1 MHARR
6 LSQGVSL
13 DVSAF
18 QALSWLYCVRKGVR
32 LRVDDGAAKLMKRIL
47 FAAAL
52 AAIPVLQL
60 HAQATQAKPAPKA
73 PAPAAVSTTKPAVA
87 HEQASPSAPAAP
99 SFGVTEQ
106 NAMVKQYCTG
116 CHSDR
121 GKAGQLTLASFDAA
135 KAAAPENL
143 VVTEKMIRKLRAGMM
158 PPSNARRPAAE
169 QIAALASALE
179 TRVDRVALANP
190 NPGSRPFQRLN
201 RAEYGRAVKDLL
213 GVDVDVAGLLPA
225 DTISNGFDNV
235 ADSQAFSTTL
245 MESYLRAA
253 AKVTA
258 LAIGDRNAAATETN
272 YRVPKTASQLAR
284 VDGAPF
290 GTRGGISTLHTFPAD
305 GDYTF
310 KVELHSNACGVLFG
324 GPNEGEQVEISVDGE
339 RKALINIDP
348 KMAETTTGLSLK
360 TPMIAVKAGEHRVTA
375 AFIKRFEGPVNDLI
389 APIDHTLA
397 DTQIGVA
404 IGITTLPHVKD
415 FSIVGPYNVTGI
427 SETAS
432 RRKIFTCR
440 PTTATDEA
448 ACAGRIIRGLATQA
462 FRGGVS
468 ERDYAGLMKFFTEGR
483 KEGDFEYAI
492 GGAIEALLASPQFL
506 FRLESTPTTMRAG
519 QSFRL
524 GDTELASRLSY
535 FIWGAAPDAEL
546 AKLAASGRLSAPGV
560 YEKQVARLLAD
571 PKSEA
576 LSKRFA
582 RQWLRLGD
590 VEGVLPDAVAYPYF
604 DRTLGDAFVTES
616 EMFFDSLVR
625 EDRSVLDLLTADYS
639 FVNERIA
646 RHYGIP
652 NVTGNA
658 FRRVTLPAERRGI
671 LTQGSVLV
679 LTSVADR
686 TSPVMRGKWVL
697 EVMMGSPPPAPPA
710 DVPAFET
717 TKGESGGKVLTVRE
731 RMETHRANPT
741 CMSCH
746 RVIDP
751 LGLALENF
759 DVTGK
764 YRIKDSG
771 NTVDTA
777 GTLYDGTPIDGAAG
791 LRSALLRHRDLV
803 LLSFTESLMTYALG
817 RRVDAQDMWAIR
829 RIIRDADKKG
839 LKMSSFVQ
847 GVATSPLFTMGR
859 VAEPVN
865 TEAR

>member
-1 MHARR
+1 
-6 LSQGVSL
+6 
-13 DVSAF
+13 
-18 QALSWLYCVRKGVR
+18 
-32 LRVDDGAAKLMKRIL
+32 
-47 FAAAL
+47 
-52 AAIPVLQL
+52 
-60 HAQATQAKPAPKA
+60 
-73 PAPAAVSTTKPAVA
+73 
-87 HEQASPSAPAAP
+87 
-99 SFGVTEQ
+99 
-106 NAMVKQYCTG
+106 MVKQYCTG

-121 GKAGQLTLASFDAA
+121 GKAGELTLASFDAA
-135 KAAAPENL
+135 KAATPDNL

-158 PPSNARRPAAE
+158 PPASARRPAPE
-169 QIAALASALE
+169 QIAALAAALE

-213 GVDVDVAGLLPA
+213 GVDVDVEGLLPA

-253 AKVTA
+253 ARVTA
-258 LAIGDRNAAATETN
+258 LAIGDRNAPATETN

-290 GTRGGISTLHTFPAD
+290 GTRGGISTLHTFAAD
-305 GDYTF
+305 GEYVF

-324 GPNEGEQVEISVDGE
+324 GPNDGEQVEISVDGE
-339 RKALINIDP
+339 RKAIMKIDP
-348 KMAETTTGLSLK
+348 RMAETTTGLSLK
-360 TPMIAVKAGEHRVTA
+360 TPPIAVSAGEHRVTA
-375 AFIKRFEGPVNDLI
+375 AFIQRFEGPVNDLI

-404 IGITTLPHVKD
+404 VGITTLPHVKD

-427 SETAS
+427 SDTAS

-440 PTTATDEA
+440 PTSA
-448 ACAGRIIRGLATQA
+448 ADDIVCAGKIVRALATQA
-462 FRGGVS
+462 FRGPVS
-468 ERDYAGLMKFFTEGR
+468 ERDFNGLMKFYTDGR

-492 GGAIEALLASPQFL
+492 SGAIEAILASPQFL
-506 FRLESTPTTMRAG
+506 FRLESTPATLRAG
-519 QSFRL
+519 QAFRL
-524 GDTELASRLSY
+524 GDVELASRLSY

-546 AKLAASGRLSAPGV
+546 SKLATSGRLSAPGV

-571 PKSEA
+571 PRSEG

-616 EMFFDSLVR
+616 ELFFDSLVR
-625 EDRSVLDLLTADYS
+625 EDRSILDLLTADYS

-652 NVTGNA
+652 NVAGNA
-658 FRRVTLPAERRGI
+658 FRRVKLPEERRGI
-671 LTQGSVLV
+671 LTHGSVLV

-686 TSPVMRGKWVL
+686 TSPVMRGKWVM

-710 DVPAFET
+710 NVPALEE
-717 TKGESGGKVLTVRE
+717 TKGDVAGKVLTVRE
-731 RMETHRANPT
+731 RMETHRANPA

-751 LGLALENF
+751 IGLALEHF

-764 YRIKDSG
+764 YRIKDNG
-771 NTVDTA
+771 MPVDPKSA
-777 GTLYDGTPIDGAAG
+777 MYDGTPIEGAAS
-791 LRSALLRHRDLV
+791 LRNALVKHKDVV
-803 LLSFTESLMTYALG
+803 LLSFTENLMTYALG
-817 RRVDAQDMWAIR
+817 RRVEAQDMWAIR
-829 RIIRDADKKG
+829 RIIRDAEKKG
-839 LKMSSFVQ
+839 LKISSFVQ
-847 GVATSPLFTMGR
+847 GVAASPLFTMGR
-859 VAEPVN
+859 VADAVT
-865 TEAR
+865 TEAAR

>member
-1 MHARR
+1 
-6 LSQGVSL
+6 
-13 DVSAF
+13 
-18 QALSWLYCVRKGVR
+18 
-32 LRVDDGAAKLMKRIL
+32 MKRL
-47 FAAAL
+47 VFAAVL
-52 AAIPVLQL
+52 AAIPALQL
-60 HAQATQAKPAPKA
+60 VAAGQAPPSTAKPPVAAPKPA
-73 PAPAAVSTTKPAVA
+73 VTHAPSPAPASPAFG
-87 HEQASPSAPAAP
+87 PA
-99 SFGVTEQ
+99 EQ

-121 GKAGQLTLASFDAA
+121 GKAGNLTLAAYDAA
-135 KAAAPENL
+135 KAADHSQLET
-143 VVTEKMIRKLRAGMM
+143 TEKMIRKLRAGMM
-158 PPSNARRPAAE
+158 PPANARRPAPE

-258 LAIGDRNAAATETN
+258 LAIGDRNAPATETN

-290 GTRGGISTLHTFPAD
+290 GTRGGISTLHTFAAD
-305 GDYTF
+305 GEYVF

-324 GPNEGEQVEISVDGE
+324 GPNDGEQVEISVDGE
-339 RKALINIDP
+339 RKAIMKIDP
-348 KMAETTTGLSLK
+348 RMAETTTGLSLK
-360 TPMIAVKAGEHRVTA
+360 TPPIAVSAGEHRVTA
-375 AFIKRFEGPVNDLI
+375 AFIQRFEGPVNDLI

-404 IGITTLPHVKD
+404 VGITTLPHVKD

-427 SETAS
+427 SDTAS

-440 PTTATDEA
+440 PTSTADDVV
-448 ACAGRIIRGLATQA
+448 CAGKIVRGLATQA
-462 FRGGVS
+462 FRGPVS
-468 ERDYAGLMKFFTEGR
+468 ERDFAGLMKFYTDGR

-492 GGAIEALLASPQFL
+492 SGAIEAILASPQFL
-506 FRLESTPTTMRAG
+506 FRLESTPTTLRAG

-524 GDTELASRLSY
+524 GDSELASRLSY

-546 AKLAASGRLSAPGV
+546 NKLAASGRLGAPGV
-560 YEKQVARLLAD
+560 YEKQIARLLAD
-571 PKSEA
+571 PRSEA

-625 EDRSVLDLLTADYS
+625 EDRNILDLLTADYT
-639 FVNERIA
+639 FANERIA

-652 NVTGNA
+652 NVAGNA

-671 LTQGSVLV
+671 LTHGSVLV

-686 TSPVMRGKWVL
+686 TSPVMRGKWVM

-710 DVPAFET
+710 DVPAFEE
-717 TKGESGGKVLTVRE
+717 TKGQSEGKVLTVRE
-731 RMETHRANPT
+731 RMEVHRANPT

-751 LGLALENF
+751 IGLALENF

-764 YRIKDSG
+764 YRIKDAG
-771 NTVDTA
+771 MPVDPESSM
-777 GTLYDGTPIDGAAG
+777 YDGTPIDGPAS
-791 LRSALLRHRDLV
+791 LRNALIKHKDVV
-803 LLSFTESLMTYALG
+803 LLSFTENLMTYALG
-817 RRVDAQDMWAIR
+817 RRVQAQDMWAIR
-829 RIIRDADKKG
+829 RIIRDAEKKG
-839 LKMSSFVQ
+839 LKISAFVQ

-865 TEAR
+865 TAAAR

>member
-1 MHARR
+1 MHAQTGQVTPA
-6 LSQGVSL
+6 S
-13 DVSAF
+13 
-18 QALSWLYCVRKGVR
+18 
-32 LRVDDGAAKLMKRIL
+32 
-47 FAAAL
+47 
-52 AAIPVLQL
+52 
-60 HAQATQAKPAPKA
+60 APK
-73 PAPAAVSTTKPAVA
+73 PVPS
-87 HEQASPSAPAAP
+87 HASSAPV
-99 SFGVTEQ
+99 FGVAEQ

-135 KAAAPENL
+135 KAADPDHLAT
-143 VVTEKMIRKLRAGMM
+143 TEKMIRKLRAGMM
-158 PPSNARRPAAE
+158 PPANARRPE
-169 QIAALASALE
+169 PDQIKALYAALE
-179 TRVDRVALANP
+179 TKVDRAAALNP
-190 NPGSRPFQRLN
+190 NPGSRPFQRMN

-213 GVDVDVAGLLPA
+213 GVEVDVAGLLPA

-258 LAIGDRNAAATETN
+258 LAIGDKNAPATETN

-290 GTRGGISTLHTFPAD
+290 GTRGGLSTLHTFPAD

-324 GPNEGEQVEISVDGE
+324 GPNQGEQVEISVDGE

-360 TPMIAVKAGEHRVTA
+360 TPMIHVKAGEHRVTA

-427 SETAS
+427 SDTAS

-440 PTTATDEA
+440 PTSAADEPV
-448 ACAGRIIRGLATQA
+448 CAGRIIRTLASQA
-462 FRGGVS
+462 FRGPVS
-468 ERDYAGLMKFFTEGR
+468 ERDFSALMKFYSDGR

-492 GGAIEALLASPQFL
+492 SAAIEAILASPQFL
-506 FRLESTPTTMRAG
+506 FRLESTPQTLRAG
-519 QSFRL
+519 QSYRL
-524 GDTELASRLSY
+524 GDPELASRLSY
-535 FIWGAAPDAEL
+535 FIWGSAPDAEL
-546 AKLAASGRLSAPGV
+546 TKIAASGRLSAPGV
-560 YEKQVARLLAD
+560 YEKQIARLLAD
-571 PKSEA
+571 PRSEA
-576 LSKRFA
+576 LATRFA

-590 VEGVLPDAVAYPYF
+590 VDGVLPDAVAYPYF
-604 DRTLGDAFVTES
+604 DRTLGDAFVKES
-616 EMFFDSLVR
+616 ELFFDSIVR

-671 LTQGSVLV
+671 LTHGSVLV

-710 DVPAFET
+710 DVPTFESI
-717 TKGESGGKVLTVRE
+717 KGEDAGRVLTVRE
-731 RMETHRANPT
+731 RMEVHRANPT

-771 NTVDTA
+771 APVDTT
-777 GTLYDGTPIDGAAG
+777 GTLYDGTEMTGAAG
-791 LRSALLRHRDLV
+791 LRNALLRHQDLF
-803 LLSFTESLMTYALG
+803 LLSFTENLLTYALG
-817 RRVDAQDMWAIR
+817 RRVEAHDMWAVR
-829 RIIRDADKKG
+829 AIIKDAEKKG
-839 LKMSSFVQ
+839 LKISAFVQ
-847 GVATSPLFTMGR
+847 GVAASPLFTMGR
-859 VAEPVN
+859 VAAPISTAAE
-865 TEAR
+865 R

>member
-1 MHARR
+1 
-6 LSQGVSL
+6 
-13 DVSAF
+13 
-18 QALSWLYCVRKGVR
+18 
-32 LRVDDGAAKLMKRIL
+32 MKRLIISAIIAGIPAL
-47 FAAAL
+47 L
-52 AAIPVLQL
+52 AA
-60 HAQATQAKPAPKA
+60 QAPSTSKPAPTASIA
-73 PAPAAVSTTKPAVA
+73 PAVSHTTTFGPA
-87 HEQASPSAPAAP
+87 EQTAL
-99 SFGVTEQ
+99 
-106 NAMVKQYCTG
+106 VKQYCAT

-135 KAAAPENL
+135 SAASPDHIAT
-143 VVTEKMIRKLRAGMM
+143 TEKMIRKLRAGMM
-158 PPSNARRPAAE
+158 PPAGARRPTPA
-169 QIAALASALE
+169 QITALTEALE
-179 TRVDRVALANP
+179 SRVDRVALVNP

-201 RAEYGRAVKDLL
+201 RAEYARAVKDML
-213 GVDVDVAGLLPA
+213 GIDIDVASLLPA

-235 ADSQAFSTTL
+235 ADAQNFSTTL

-258 LAIGDRNAAATETN
+258 LAIGDKQAAATETN

-290 GTRGGISTLHTFPAD
+290 GTRGGISVAHNFPAD
-305 GDYTF
+305 GEYVF

-324 GPNEGEQVEISVDGE
+324 GPNEGETVEVSVDGE
-339 RKALINIDP
+339 RKAVMKIDP
-348 KMAETTTGLSLK
+348 RMAETTTGLSLK
-360 TPMIAVKAGEHRVTA
+360 TPPFHIAAGEHRVTA
-375 AFIKRFEGPVNDLI
+375 AFIQRFEGPVNDLI

-404 IGITTLPHVKD
+404 VGITTLPHVKD

-427 SETAS
+427 SDTAS

-440 PTTATDEA
+440 PTSSADDA
-448 ACAGRIIRGLATQA
+448 VCAGKIIRRLATQA
-462 FRGGVS
+462 FRAPVS
-468 ERDYAGLMKFFTEGR
+468 ERDFASLMKFYADSR
-483 KEGDFEYAI
+483 KEGDFEYAV
-492 GGAIEALLASPQFL
+492 GGAIEAILASPQFL
-506 FRLESTPTTMRAG
+506 FRLENTPATMRAG
-519 QSFRL
+519 QSYRL
-524 GDTELASRLSY
+524 SDSELASRLSY

-546 AKLAASGRLSAPGV
+546 ARLAGTGRLSAPGV
-560 YEKQVARLLAD
+560 YEKQIARMLAD
-571 PKSEA
+571 ARSES

-658 FRRVTLPAERRGI
+658 FRRVTLPPERRGI
-671 LTQGSVLV
+671 LTHGSVLV

-686 TSPVMRGKWVL
+686 TSPVMRGKWVM
-697 EVMMGSPPPAPPA
+697 EVMMGSPPPPPPP
-710 DVPAFET
+710 DIPAFEE
-717 TKGESGGKVLTVRE
+717 TKGEAAGKVLTVRE
-731 RMETHRANPT
+731 RMEAHRANPT

-751 LGLALENF
+751 IGLALENY

-764 YRIKDSG
+764 FRIKDAGVS
-771 NTVDTA
+771 VDTKS
-777 GTLYDGTPIDGAAG
+777 TLYDGTPIDGPGG
-791 LRSALLRHRDLV
+791 LRSALLKYQDVV
-803 LLSFTESLMTYALG
+803 LLSFTENLMTYALG
-817 RRVDAQDMWAIR
+817 RRLEGPDMWAVRRVIR
-829 RIIRDADKKG
+829 EAEKKN
-839 LKMSSFVQ
+839 LKVSAFVQ
-847 GVATSPLFTMGR
+847 AVATSPLFTMGR
-859 VAEPVN
+859 VTDQSTTVAP
-865 TEAR
+865 

>member
-1 MHARR
+1 
-6 LSQGVSL
+6 
-13 DVSAF
+13 
-18 QALSWLYCVRKGVR
+18 
-32 LRVDDGAAKLMKRIL
+32 MKRVI
-47 FAAAL
+47 FAALL
-52 AAIPVLQL
+52 AAIPALQL
-60 HAQATQAKPAPKA
+60 DAQTKQARPAPK
-73 PAPAAVSTTKPAVA
+73 PVA
-87 HEQASPSAPAAP
+87 SHAPAAP
-99 SFGVTEQ
+99 VFGVAEQ
-106 NAMVKQYCTG
+106 NALVKQYCTG

-135 KAAAPENL
+135 KATDPEHL
-143 VVTEKMIRKLRAGMM
+143 VTTEKMIRKLRAGMM
-158 PPSNARRPAAE
+158 PPANAKRPQPE
-169 QIAALASALE
+169 QIKALYTALE
-179 TRVDRVALANP
+179 TKVDRAAALNP
-190 NPGSRPFQRLN
+190 NPGSRPFQRMN

-213 GVDVDVAGLLPA
+213 AIDVDVAGLLPA

-258 LAIGDRNAAATETN
+258 LAIGDKNAPASETN
-272 YRVPKTASQLAR
+272 YRVPKTASQLSR

-290 GTRGGISTLHTFPAD
+290 GTRGGISTLHTFAAD

-324 GPNEGEQVEISVDGE
+324 GPNQGEQIEISVDGE
-339 RKALINIDP
+339 RKALMNIDP

-360 TPMIAVKAGEHRVTA
+360 TPMIHISAGEHRVTA
-375 AFIKRFEGPVNDLI
+375 AFIQRFEGPVNDLI

-404 IGITTLPHVKD
+404 LGITTLPHVKD

-427 SETAS
+427 SDTAS
-432 RRKIFTCR
+432 RRKVFTCR
-440 PTTATDEA
+440 PTSAGDEP
-448 ACAGRIIRGLATQA
+448 ACAGKIIRTLAAQA
-462 FRGGVS
+462 FRGPVS
-468 ERDYAGLMKFFTEGR
+468 ERDFAALMKFFTDGR

-492 GGAIEALLASPQFL
+492 GASIEAILASPQFL
-506 FRLESTPTTMRAG
+506 FRLESTPATLRAG

-524 GDTELASRLSY
+524 SDSELASRLSY

-546 AKLAASGRLSAPGV
+546 TRIAASGRLSAPGV
-560 YEKQVARLLAD
+560 YEKQIARLLAD
-571 PKSEA
+571 PRSEA

-590 VEGVLPDAVAYPYF
+590 VDTVLPDAVAYPYF
-604 DRTLGDAFVTES
+604 DRTLGDAFIKES
-616 EMFFDSLVR
+616 ELFFDSVVR
-625 EDRSVLDLLTADYS
+625 EDRSVLDLLNADYS

-652 NVTGNA
+652 NVTGSA
-658 FRRVTLPAERRGI
+658 FRRVTLPPERRGI

-686 TSPVMRGKWVL
+686 TSPVMRGKWVM
-697 EVMMGSPPPAPPA
+697 EVLMGSPPPAPPA
-710 DVPAFET
+710 DVPAFEA
-717 TKGESGGKVLTVRE
+717 TKGEVAGKVLTVRE

-751 LGLALENF
+751 IGLSLENY

-764 YRIKDSG
+764 YRIKDAG
-771 NTVDTA
+771 APVDTT
-777 GTLYDGTPIDGAAG
+777 GTLYDGTEISGVAG
-791 LRSALLRHRDLV
+791 LRNALMRHQDLV
-803 LLSFTESLMTYALG
+803 LLSFTENLATYALG
-817 RRVDAQDMWAIR
+817 RRVEAQDMWAVR
-829 RIIRDADKKG
+829 RIIADAEKKG
-839 LKMSSFVQ
+839 LKMSAFVQ

-859 VAEPVN
+859 VNAPMSTAAE
-865 TEAR
+865 R